1 MIIFDASTLILLA
14 KIDLLSIL
22 SKEIDIVITDTVK
35 EESTVKKD
43 LFDSKMILSLIE
55 KKNITVGSVKNISIM
70 SDLMK
75 DFNMDKGEA
84 STLVLYQEIHGEL
97 IATDD
102 GQLIKAA
109 KLMDIPFATSIT
121 FLIRTAQKDLIQEK
135 IALEKLKKLEK
146 FGWYKA
152 DIIEDAKKKI
162 KGGEY

>member
-109 KLMDIPFATSIT
+109 KLMDILFATSIT